1 MEIKQFS
8 LQGNKYFSLFLA
20 PSPLSPPSLFLLLS
34 LSHCLALSL
43 TLSLFLPSLSLS
55 HTFSFFSPSPISLY
69 TPLCLFPLFSL
80 SPLSL
85 SFFLSESL
93 MATEKMYLIFSCST
107 PLQLLSL
114 RRAAGRKSYVCRQRG
129 VYILHLRNRP
139 GVCDR
144 YIAPPS
150 FVYNLS

>member
-55 HTFSFFSPSPISLY
+55 HTFSFFSPLP
-69 TPLCLFPLFSL
+69 P
-80 SPLSL
+80 
-85 SFFLSESL
+85 FL
-93 MATEKMYLIFSCST
+93 ST
-107 PLQLLSL
+107 PLSVFSHSFLFLPLLSFSSCPNHL
-114 RRAAGRKSYVCRQRG
+114 WRLKKCTLYSRAQHPCNCFPCDG
-129 VYILHLRNRP
+129 LP
-139 GVCDR
+139 GERAMFADR
-144 YIAPPS
+144 EESIFYT
-150 FVYNLS
+150 